1 MNQEKSPFPF
11 NLVEKM
17 MPAFPMMAVMGWM
30 IVGVALLVGTFFLS
44 PAQAAF
50 FSDAKALREGA
61 ASGSVFVQAN
71 VTRHVIETW
80 LPQFKFF
87 GLGLGLMAIVMALGT
102 IAKRLRHM
110 GLIITNHMP
119 ADLRP
124 SIPPPPKTVRLF
136 QVSTLMGLMIL
147 MVVLIIGIVLAVTVV
162 PDYWN
167 HSIANDLNTAG
178 PGSTLLG
185 QLGVVSSFAFWLNA
199 LRMTGMAFLFTGI
212 SLALLVIVNT
222 LRLQAKLLLGFYQ
235 QASGNLPTETA
246 ASDASESQ
254 LQPSPGLAISAK
266 QT

>member
-1 MNQEKSPFPF
+1 
-11 NLVEKM
+11 
-17 MPAFPMMAVMGWM
+17 M
-30 IVGVALLVGTFFLS
+30 IVGVALLVGALVLS

-50 FSDAKALREGA
+50 FSDAKTIREGA
-61 ASGSVFVQAN
+61 AGGSTFVQAN
-71 VTRHVIETW
+71 VTRHVVETW

-119 ADLRP
+119 DDLRP
-124 SIPPPPKTVRLF
+124 SVPPPPKTVRLF

-147 MVVLIIGIVLAVTVV
+147 MFVLIIGIVLAVTVV

-167 HSIANDLNTAG
+167 HSITNELNAAG

-222 LRLQAKLLLGFYQ
+222 LRLQAKLMMGFYR
-235 QASGNLPTETA
+235 QASGSREIVPA
-246 ASDASESQ
+246 GSDVGEPQ